1 MATYSFE
8 ILANF
13 FQQFGVMDFLLP
25 FMLVF
30 TIIYAVLQKTHILGE
45 KKNFNVILALI
56 LGLMFVVPHIMG
68 YYPLGYDPVLVLN
81 ETLPSVALVAVAA
94 IMLLILMG
102 MFGTN
107 FAKGAAPLIAIA
119 AIAFIVYI
127 FGAALKLWD
136 APWIFFDWWSPET
149 TELLV
154 ILVVFALIVFF
165 IVREPKSTGT
175 KALEWVKNLFEKGG
189 EGGHH

>member
-13 FQQFGVMDFLLP
+13 F
-25 FMLVF
+25 
-30 TIIYAVLQKTHILGE
+30 
-45 KKNFNVILALI
+45 VILALI

-119 AIAFIVYI
+119 AIANKIIRTVVTTSLNPLLLFII
-127 FGAALKLWD
+127 
-136 APWIFFDWWSPET
+136 
-149 TELLV
+149 ELTPFHLDC
-154 ILVVFALIVFF
+154 
-165 IVREPKSTGT
+165 T
-175 KALEWVKNLFEKGG
+175 NY
-189 EGGHH
+189 